1 MSSALKVR
9 VATVLISMPLIVALI
24 VLLPHGHHLVMN
36 LLVVPVAVLG
46 GLEMEGLLRARGVR
60 LPRAVFSVLG
70 ATLPAVAW
78 LEIAGLAGARFF
90 AGWLAA
96 LVSVV
101 LLRVPFVRRQ
111 EDFPDILP
119 SVTGSLL
126 VLIYPGLFLSYL
138 VRLSAGE
145 AATRVLLFFFAAV
158 LVNDIAAYVVGMTL
172 GRTSRARLPVSPNKS
187 VAGFAGG
194 FLVSVALGWAGH
206 AVWPDLFRGSLAR
219 ALLIGAALGALT
231 ILGDLVE
238 SALKRS
244 AGVKD
249 SGGLIPGRGGIL
261 DSVDSWL
268 LSAVALYYLL

>member
-1 MSSALKVR
+1 MSGSLKVR
-9 VATVLISMPLIVALI
+9 TATAAVSVPLIAALI
-24 VLLPHGHHLVMN
+24 VLLPQGHHLVMN
-36 LLVVPVAVLG
+36 LLVVPVALLG
-46 GLEMEGLLRARGVR
+46 GLETEGLLRARGTR
-60 LPRAVFSVLG
+60 LPRALFAALG

-78 LEIAGLAGARFF
+78 LEIAGLVGPRFF
-90 AGWLAA
+90 TGWLAA
-96 LVSVV
+96 LFSAA
-101 LLRVPFVRRQ
+101 LLRALAVHRR

-119 SVTGSLL
+119 AVTGSLL

-158 LVNDIAAYVVGMTL
+158 LINDIAAYGAGMTL
-172 GRTSRARLPVSPNKS
+172 GRFTRLRLAVSPNKS
-187 VAGFAGG
+187 GAGFAGG
-194 FLVSVALGWAGH
+194 FLVSVALGWAAH
-206 AVWPDLFRGSLAR
+206 AVWPDLFRGSLGR
-219 ALLIGAALGALT
+219 ALLTGAVLGVLT
-231 ILGDLVE
+231 ILGDLAE